1 MSSNRTRILLH
12 MCCAPCTT
20 YPLQQLR
27 GNWERVIG
35 FYYNPN
41 IHPYREYEKRLSAV
55 RQLAETTG
63 LEVIYRDEYD
73 LENFIRSVVYREQN
87 RCQYCY
93 HRRLEAAA
101 RMAAKSKFH
110 AFTSTLLYSR
120 LQKHDLI
127 AEMGES
133 LGKKWGVPFH
143 YEDFRKGWKEGIALA
158 KEMSLY
164 RQPYCGCIY
173 SEKDRFYP
181 ATGQKREA
189 E

>member
-1 MSSNRTRILLH
+1 MSTNQTRILLH

-27 GNWERVIG
+27 GRWERIIG

-55 RQLAETTG
+55 RQLAEITG
-63 LEVIYRDEYD
+63 LEMIYRDEYD
-73 LENFIRSVVYREQN
+73 LEDFLRCVVFREQN

-101 RMAAKSKFH
+101 RTAAKSKFD

-127 AEMGES
+127 AEIGES
-133 LGKKWGVPFH
+133 LGKKWGVPF
-143 YEDFRKGWKEGIALA
+143 YYGDFREGWKEGIALS
-158 KEMSLY
+158 KEMRLY
-164 RQPYCGCIY
+164 RQQYCGCIY
-173 SEKDRFYP
+173 SEKDRYYP
-181 ATGQKREA
+181 AAKRGKE
-189 E
+189 